1 MENCRCGLALS
12 GGEKKSEVVR
22 ALRRRSS
29 IFSPPSRTTS
39 RIPPSPSPGFRV
51 SDVQL
56 RLTVVF
62 NLLINMLCLRCT
74 ALPTA
79 FRSFAAP
86 ATRLTSAP
94 LTSTATSLSTPF
106 RALSSTTL
114 SSLRLPQQHL
124 PSQSLIT
131 SSSTTT
137 IRSLLSTNNSF
148 ANQQTR
154 SFSASASLGGK
165 RDTYNPSRRVQKR
178 RHGFLARLRSRG
190 GRKILLRRRA
200 RGRKSLSW

>member
-1 MENCRCGLALS
+1 MRSCI
-12 GGEKKSEVVR
+12 V
-22 ALRRRSS
+22 RRREKVGGG
-29 IFSPPSRTTS
+29 P
-39 RIPPSPSPGFRV
+39 
-51 SDVQL
+51 
-56 RLTVVF
+56 
-62 NLLINMLCLRCT
+62 CT
-74 ALPTA
+74 AAPEFNFQSAVTDNISHPSIAVPSFPRQRGPITFHTRLQSAHHYALLPVYGSA
-79 FRSFAAP
+79 DRFQVLCGPSNQP
-86 ATRLTSAP
+86 DSLTSAP
-94 LTSTATSLSTPF
+94 LTSTATALSTPF

-114 SSLRLPQQHL
+114 SSLHLPQQHF

-137 IRSLLSTNNSF
+137 VRSLLSTNNSF

-154 SFSASASLGGK
+154 SFSASASLAGK